1 VSAPRTIDEREQW
14 IAEDAL
20 EMHASTGLNIRL
32 CRLCAELECDI
43 LFGKFGAHPPKGFI
57 NYGRSPL
64 EDAKRQIRDV
74 QQQRRLRRRGK
85 RS

>member
-1 VSAPRTIDEREQW
+1 MSAPRTIDEREQW

-43 LFGKFGAHPPKGFI
+43 LFGKFGGPPAIGFTK
-57 NYGRSPL
+57 YGRSPL
-64 EDAKRQIRDV
+64 EDAKRQIQDV
-74 QQQRRLRRRGK
+74 RRLRRRRRGGDQ
-85 RS
+85 R